1 MKVMAK
7 SKSNS
12 NSKKDLSVQHRKS
25 PAVKRMIVELVDS
38 GKMTGIEA
46 SQKYGVSTYAI
57 QQWRSVVAAGRS
69 LVTRQY
75 DKALKLRIIHE
86 INSGLLTIEEA
97 VKKYD
102 INYVQVIHRWMK
114 AAELS
119 SCSPMSKPS
128 QTGSEKPETESL
140 ESENARLRKELE
152 DAKLRVLGLE
162 SLIEVAEEELE
173 IKIRKKSGT
182 KQLKK

>member
-1 MKVMAK
+1 MQF
-7 SKSNS
+7 S
-12 NSKKDLSVQHRKS
+12 
-25 PAVKRMIVELVDS
+25 S
-38 GKMTGIEA
+38 GVLW
-46 SQKYGVSTYAI
+46 SL
-57 QQWRSVVAAGRS
+57 RDVAWLLGN
-69 LVTRQY
+69 TT
-75 DKALKLRIIHE
+75 KLKLRIIHE